1 MDNII
6 EIANS
11 IRSYFIS
18 LPEVQNCTIYGSVA
32 NNTCDEYSDI
42 DIELD
47 VSGCDN
53 SFFAL
58 KVPEILGRLYPVIF
72 FDYAPSLMPDN
83 YVVSNAISTDNP
95 FLMVDIKCVATPH
108 FMTVSKSDFPYA
120 LVDHTLKVFVA
131 NLKHFIRGVDCFD
144 DIARM
149 HKRVCGQSDSLAPEN
164 MMKNVFDWLEDNID
178 NIHQKFFDSLGK
190 FLSFYP

>member
-1 MDNII
+1 MNNIV
-6 EIANS
+6 EISNS

-18 LPEVQNCTIYGSVA
+18 LPEVQHCTIYGSVA
-32 NNTCDEYSDI
+32 NNTCDDYSDI

-53 SFFAL
+53 SLFVL

-83 YVVSNAISTDNP
+83 YVVSNAISSDNP

-108 FMTVSKSDFPYA
+108 FTTVSKSDFPYDR
-120 LVDHTLKVFVA
+120 VDHTLKVFVA
-131 NLKHFIRGVDCFD
+131 NLKHSIRGVDCFN

-149 HKRVCGQSDSLAPEN
+149 HKRVCRQSDLLAPEK
-164 MMKNVFDWLEDNID
+164 MMENVFTWLEDNID
-178 NIHQKFFDSLGK
+178 NTHQKFLDSLRN
-190 FLSFYP
+190 FL